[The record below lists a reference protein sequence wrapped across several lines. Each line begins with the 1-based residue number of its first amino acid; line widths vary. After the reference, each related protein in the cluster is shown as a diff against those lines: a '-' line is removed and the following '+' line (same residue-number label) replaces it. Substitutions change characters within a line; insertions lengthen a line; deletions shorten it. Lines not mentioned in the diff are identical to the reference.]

1 MELLTPCKTSH
12 ASNNCPQCQY
22 SLHWITLQINNHE
35 YQAHYKTCMQS
46 YKSLQSPHMWNPRP
60 TQLFQ
65 SKSVVSCV
73 IASVVLTTK
82 WRCPYQRMWLIC
94 RLTNLLILMLMQV
107 VSDAKWNLNAMFKL
121 GEGKPNHWD
130 LEKGQS
136 ICCDPLQFS
145 YPINQIDQNEDFT
158 RMTMEL
164 SCSDENC
171 SSIHGE
177 AQVGEDAEV
186 NPYSYPWGHSCS
198 CP

>member
-1 MELLTPCKTSH
+1 MELLTPSKTSH
-12 ASNNCPQCQY
+12 ASIICPQCQY

-35 YQAHYKTCMQS
+35 YQAHYKTCIRVTNPS
-46 YKSLQSPHMWNPRP
+46 KVHICEIPGPHNCSKAILLFLVLLHPLSLQPSED
-60 TQLFQ
+60 
-65 SKSVVSCV
+65 
-73 IASVVLTTK
+73 A
-82 WRCPYQRMWLIC
+82 QRMWLIC

-107 VSDAKWNLNAMFKL
+107 SSEAKWNLNAMLKL

-130 LEKGQS
+130 LEKGHS
-136 ICCDPLQFS
+136 RCCDPLQFS
-145 YPINQIDQNEDFT
+145 YPVNQIDQNEDFT
-158 RMTMEL
+158 GMTMEL
-164 SCSDENC
+164 SCRDENC